1 MILTRFPPNAV
12 WYHGSSREFE
22 RFQLPKR
29 YSPQEQLGFGIHLAR
44 DKAFAERYGSVIYK
58 CRVRPARV
66 LNLIATYREGSPE
79 HQLAKEVYRGSR
91 YRPLVWDG
99 EFGISLD
106 VTSPKRAETL
116 LRKYGYDAVFYSAEY
131 GSRAIGGKMIAATSD
146 SVVML
151 DPAKIEIL
159 DVQIQKKTPSRS

>member
-91 YRPLVWDG
+91 LYVSGG
-99 EFGISLD
+99 EFAFSLD
-106 VTSPKRAETL
+106 VTSPKRAEAL

-146 SVVML
+146 SIVML

>member
-1 MILTRFPPNAV
+1 M
-12 WYHGSSREFE
+12 
-22 RFQLPKR
+22 PKR

-91 YRPLVWDG
+91 LYVSGG
-99 EFGISLD
+99 EFAFSLD
-106 VTSPKRAETL
+106 VTSPKRAEAL

-146 SVVML
+146 SIVML

>member
-91 YRPLVWDG
+91 LYVSGG
-99 EFGISLD
+99 EFAFSLD

-116 LRKYGYDAVFYSAEY
+116 LRKYGYDAVFYNAEY

>member
-91 YRPLVWDG
+91 LYVSGG
-99 EFGISLD
+99 EFAFSLD
-106 VTSPKRAETL
+106 VTSPKRAEAL
-116 LRKYGYDAVFYSAEY
+116 LRKYGYDAVFYNAKY
-131 GSRAIGGKMIAATSD
+131 GSRAIGGNLISATSD

-159 DVQIQKKTPSRS
+159 DVQIQKKAPSRS

>member
-1 MILTRFPPNAV
+1 MILTRFPSNAV

-66 LNLIATYREGSPE
+66 LNLIATYCEGSPE

-91 YRPLVWDG
+91 LYVSGG
-99 EFGISLD
+99 EFAFSLD
-106 VTSPKRAETL
+106 VTSPKRAEAL

-146 SVVML
+146 SIVML

>member
-1 MILTRFPPNAV
+1 MILTRFPSNAV
-12 WYHGSSREFE
+12 WYHGSSRVFE

-91 YRPLVWDG
+91 LYVSGG
-99 EFGISLD
+99 EFAFSLD
-106 VTSPKRAETL
+106 VTSPKRAEAL

-159 DVQIQKKTPSRS
+159 DVQIQKKAPSRS